1 MVKVYSSI
9 YNKDWNTVW
18 DIYEEEENESYP
30 IVDLQ
35 DFLYQVKRIK
45 QGKSIYKQLF
55 IFDALNN
62 MHLFKKISC
71 IKIMLKKIKD
81 TDIDL
86 IINCNDYLLIAAIEK
101 FNKELELDI
110 EYYIVDDNK
119 EIQLINLYKDKS
131 IRMNILYNNLFKY
144 PTTYYELLDEL

>member
-18 DIYEEEENESYP
+18 DIYEEEENKSYP

-45 QGKSIYKQLF
+45 QGKSIYRQLF

>member
-18 DIYEEEENESYP
+18 DIYEEEENKSYP

-45 QGKSIYKQLF
+45 QGKSIYRQLF

-144 PTTYYELLDEL
+144 PITYYELLDEL

>member
-18 DIYEEEENESYP
+18 DIYEEEENKSYP

-35 DFLYQVKRIK
+35 DFLYQVKRVK
-45 QGKSIYKQLF
+45 QGKSIYRQLF

>member
-9 YNKDWNTVW
+9 YNKDWNTIW
-18 DIYEEEENESYP
+18 DIYEEEENKSYP

-45 QGKSIYKQLF
+45 QGKSIYRQLF

-86 IINCNDYLLIAAIEK
+86 IINCNDYLLIVAIEK

>member
-45 QGKSIYKQLF
+45 QGKSIYRQLF
-55 IFDALNN
+55 ILDALNN